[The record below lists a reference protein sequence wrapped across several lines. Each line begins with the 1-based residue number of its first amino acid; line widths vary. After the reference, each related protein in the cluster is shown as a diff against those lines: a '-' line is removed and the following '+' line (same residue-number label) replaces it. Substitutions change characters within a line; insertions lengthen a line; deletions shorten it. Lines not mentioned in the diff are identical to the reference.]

1 MTSEYNRWPD
11 KAGPSRR
18 HFGRA
23 VDRLKVNQPWV
34 SEVDCCYT
42 SLDVFSLMLLRYQ
55 NKKMLMFHDRVHVVC
70 YHCVRLEIHVV
81 PWVFEEKLSRGR
93 GDNF

>member
-23 VDRLKVNQPWV
+23 VDRSIGQIENAVLVP
-34 SEVDCCYT
+34 EECYVELF
-42 SLDVFSLMLLRYQ
+42 SDSAVFKCQGIIIFAGVGADICSKLL
-55 NKKMLMFHDRVHVVC
+55 L
-70 YHCVRLEIHVV
+70 
-81 PWVFEEKLSRGR
+81 
-93 GDNF
+93 